1 MSDLARRLIG
11 REEGL
16 KLSVYQDHL
25 GYWTIGFGH
34 LVDAR
39 LGGQIPRQMAE
50 DLLDHDINQVVDRL
64 AATYPWFSGLDD
76 VRQAVFIS
84 LGFQLGFTGLAK
96 FHNTLAAAALGD
108 WNACAAYLLHSKLAT
123 QTPARIQRLANALIS
138 GKSADLGF

>member
-1 MSDLARRLIG
+1 MSDIARRLIA

-25 GYWTIGFGH
+25 GYWTIGYGH

-39 LGGQIPRQMAE
+39 KGGQIPRQIAE
-50 DLLDHDINQVVDRL
+50 DLLDYDINLVVDRL
-64 AATYPWFSGLDD
+64 TATYPWFSALDD

-84 LGFQLGFTGLAK
+84 LAFQLGLEGLAK

-108 WNACAAYLLHSKLAT
+108 WKACAAYLMHSKLAT
-123 QTPARIQRLANALIS
+123 QTPNRIQRLANALIS
-138 GKSADLGF
+138 GKPEHLGL